1 MQEEA
6 ANQIHII
13 GAGISG
19 LIAALVLEE
28 QGFSPIV
35 YEATDRVG
43 GRVKTDIHAGY
54 QLDHGFQILL
64 GAYPKA
70 KQYLDYDALEVQ
82 EILPGAVIFAN
93 GKMSRMGD
101 PLRKASFLWPTL
113 TSSVATFGDKIKV
126 LKLYLKLKDKTLP
139 EIFEEKEQTTL
150 DYLKG
155 FGFSNRI
162 ITQFFKPFFTGI
174 FLESE
179 LKTSSRMFEYVFK
192 LFGEGAALL
201 PRKGIAAIPEQLKS
215 QLKTTI
221 FKFNTKVQRVAE
233 GTIYL
238 EDGIKIASTNT
249 IIATTASDLVTNLKN
264 QATPWKSCINF
275 YFEVDK
281 RKIEQPIIGL
291 IADENALINNIFYH
305 NSVETGQKGARELL
319 SVTVV
324 KTTDLDEKQL
334 LERVIDDLR
343 MFCGIENV
351 NFLKRYDIAK
361 ALPDLQQLQY
371 ELAPSETQLTSGIF
385 LAGDQLLNGSSNA
398 AMISGERAAMA
409 VIKKIAGGTIVG

>member
-1 MQEEA
+1 MQEKATNE
-6 ANQIHII
+6 IHII

-28 QGFSPIV
+28 KGFSPIV
-35 YEATDRVG
+35 YEATDRMG
-43 GRVKTDIHAGY
+43 GRVKTDIYAGY

-70 KQYLDYDALEVQ
+70 KQYLDYDALEMQ
-82 EILPGAVIFAN
+82 EILPGAVIFSN
-93 GKMSRMGD
+93 GNMSQLGD

-113 TSSVATFGDKIKV
+113 TSSLATFGDKIKV

-139 EIFEEKEQTTL
+139 EIFEEKERTTFT
-150 DYLKG
+150 YLKD
-155 FGFSNRI
+155 FGFSNQI

-201 PRKGIAAIPEQLKS
+201 PKKGIAAIPEQLKGR
-215 QLKTTI
+215 LKTTT

-233 GTIYL
+233 GSIYL
-238 EDGIKIASTNT
+238 EDGIKIDSANT

-264 QATPWKSCINF
+264 QTTPWKSCINF
-275 YFEVDK
+275 YFEVDA

-305 NSVETGQKGARELL
+305 NSVETDRKGARELL

-324 KTTDLDEKQL
+324 KATDLDEKQL
-334 LERVIDDLR
+334 LERVIDDLKI
-343 MFCGIENV
+343 FCGIEDV

-398 AMISGERAAMA
+398 AMISGERAALA